1 MLRNVSEAVGGFVLG
16 ERGEYAVRVV
26 VVVVVV
32 MEEVVVGSGR
42 RRGGRGRGRS
52 GGVVVV

>member
-1 MLRNVSEAVGGFVLG
+1 MLRNVSEVVRGFVPG
-16 ERGEYAVRVV
+16 KRGEYAVRVV

-42 RRGGRGRGRS
+42 GRGGRGRGRS